1 MSWLWQ
7 GYSEVKLR
15 NVALLLVATAPLAA
29 HAEDWKGKGQAGLL
43 ISQGNTEA
51 KSANAALELTR
62 TADAWKHA
70 FNAAALYGK
79 SGKVQSAE
87 RWSIGWQSDRDIT
100 PRLFGFGALRYG
112 RDKFSGFQYQA
123 TVSTGLGY
131 KFIDTEPT
139 KLTGRVG
146 AGYRKFRPELIT
158 KDASGAVISRT
169 RLDSVGD
176 AVLTAGIDY
185 DHAFNETTSLSNRF
199 LVEAGSG
206 NTLFTNNLALAVK
219 MSDKL
224 ALSLGVNV
232 QHNTKPPAGL
242 KNRDVIE
249 TINLVYAF

>member
-1 MSWLWQ
+1 M
-7 GYSEVKLR
+7 KLR
-15 NVALLLVATAPLAA
+15 TVALMLAAAAPLAVQA
-29 HAEDWKGKGQAGLL
+29 DDWKGKGQAGLL

-62 TADAWKHA
+62 AIDGWKHA

-79 SGKVQSAE
+79 SGEIKSAE
-87 RWSIGWQSDRDIT
+87 RWNMGWQSDRDIT

-123 TVSTGLGY
+123 TASAGLGY
-131 KFIDTEPT
+131 KFIDSEPT
-139 KLTGRVG
+139 KLTGRIG

-158 KDASGAVISRT
+158 KNAAGAVIGRT
-169 RLDSVGD
+169 RLATESD
-176 AVLTAGIDY
+176 AVLTAGLDF
-185 DHAFNETTSLSNRF
+185 DHAFNATTSLTNRF
-199 LVEAGSG
+199 LVEAGSS
-206 NTLFTNNLALAVK
+206 NTLFTDNLALAVK

-224 ALSLGVNV
+224 ALSLGLSA

-242 KNRDVIE
+242 KHRDVVE